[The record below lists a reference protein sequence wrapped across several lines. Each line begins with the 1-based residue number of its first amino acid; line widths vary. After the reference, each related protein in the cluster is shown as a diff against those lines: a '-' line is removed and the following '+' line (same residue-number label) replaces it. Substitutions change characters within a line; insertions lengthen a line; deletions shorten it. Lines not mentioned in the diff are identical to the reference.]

1 MSDVNPLLSTR
12 TVEGA
17 AGAVESLLDQG
28 KINKPTTKQTQ
39 EAKADRVDTKKEE
52 VKSEKETSPKKSED

>member
-28 KINKPTTKQTQ
+28 KINEPTTKQTQ
-39 EAKADRVDTKKEE
+39 EVKADKVDIKPEE
-52 VKSEKETSPKKSED
+52 VKSEEAEVNKE